1 MITVKE
7 ILKDINYLEFIGN
20 KNAVIEK
27 PIQLSTENFNPNVLM
42 WINDKNK
49 SLLTDIHFGT
59 IVCGNIEF
67 EEKESCNYIKVAN
80 PRLAFMQII
89 KDFFYSENKNPEIS
103 KTAVIHPSSQIGNN
117 VSIGHFVVVE
127 EGCIIGDNSQI
138 GNHNAILSNTIIG
151 KNVKIGNNNT
161 IGGVGFGY
169 EKNELGEYEL
179 MPHIGN
185 VVIKDNVEIGNNTAI
200 DRAVLGSTILMENS
214 KVDNLVHIAH
224 GVIIGRNSLII
235 ANAMIGGSTI
245 IGDNV
250 WFAPSASILQKK
262 NIANNATIGMGAVI
276 LKDVLEGEV
285 IIGNPGK
292 PLQRK
297 V

>member
-1 MITVKE
+1 MIAVKE

-20 KNAVIEK
+20 ENAIIEK

-49 SLLTDIHFGT
+49 TLLTDIQFGT

-67 EEKESCNYIKVAN
+67 EAKESCNYIKVAN

-89 KDFFYSENKNPEIS
+89 KDFFCSENKKPEIS

-117 VSIGHFVVVE
+117 VSIGHFVVVGE
-127 EGCIIGDNSQI
+127 ECIIGDNSQI
-138 GNHNAILSNTIIG
+138 GNNNAILSNTIVG

-169 EKNELGEYEL
+169 EKNEFGEYEL

-292 PLQRK
+292 PLQKK

>member
-7 ILKDINYLEFIGN
+7 ILKGINYLEFKGN
-20 KNAVIEK
+20 ENAVIEK
-27 PIQLSTENFNPNVLM
+27 PIQLSIENFDPNVLM
-42 WINDKNK
+42 WINDKNIA
-49 SLLTDIHFGT
+49 LLAEIQFGT
-59 IVCGNIEF
+59 IVCGNLEF
-67 EEKESCNYIKVAN
+67 EMNESCNYIKVAN

-89 KDFFYSENKNPEIS
+89 KDFFYVENKNPEIS
-103 KTAVIHPSSQIGNN
+103 KTAVIHSTSKIGHN

-138 GNHNAILSNTIIG
+138 GNHNAILSRTIIG
-151 KNVKIGNNNT
+151 ENVKIGNNNT

-169 EKNELGEYEL
+169 EKNEFGEYEL

-185 VVIKDNVEIGNNTAI
+185 VIINNNVEIGNNTAI
-200 DRAVLGSTILMENS
+200 DRAVLGSTILMENC

-224 GVIIGRNSLII
+224 GVVVGRNSLII

-292 PLQRK
+292 PLQKK